1 MPDYEKFYISTGRAK
16 AFVLY
21 DDGERITFD
30 GVPGFAGLPFYV
42 HRYIND
48 GGGMSWAVTC
58 PRTGQRLGKGNT
70 RDKAIGKAGLILSMQ
85 GREAYDFNVKRLN
98 KEYGVP
104 PAVPGKESK

>member
-1 MPDYEKFYISTGRAK
+1 MPDYEKFYILNGQK
-16 AFVLY
+16 KFVLY

-30 GVPGFAGLPFYV
+30 DIPDFEGLPFYV
-42 HRYIND
+42 HRYINRRGWTD
-48 GGGMSWAVTC
+48 WAVTC
-58 PRTGQRLGKGNT
+58 PRTGHRLGKGDT